1 MKDDDNF
8 FNSYSDDLF
17 SYDYDDD
24 YEYDERTEKNGYG
37 EKTEEEV
44 VETISRAM
52 RRKAEEEK
60 QKARSRQSGLQHEK
74 KKQSTK
80 QQKKAAFLAGMIMTI
95 GGIVA
100 VKKVLD
106 MEMTEIY
113 TEPKTIQTEIFL
125 EDLEHIS
132 QLAESREVVIDA
144 NLFSGLTAH
153 EESTVGQ
160 YSTEKQMEREDTAL
174 SGYEELENSHQII
187 DENLEVIKDERATQ
201 EQKREAIENLNSAIG
216 EVNQIYEGKEDLMQ
230 ANVEEFTRATLT
242 AEDEKSAMEIE
253 IAQSVKKNFDETFE
267 KVSEVSETFSD
278 MSEQMNT
285 SETTISD
292 VQEGESGEYIT
303 VTMVQELVKTRE
315 LKGISALM
323 RKIKKLFCK

>member
-24 YEYDERTEKNGYG
+24 YEYNER
-37 EKTEEEV
+37 TEEEV

-60 QKARSRQSGLQHEK
+60 QKAERRQSTAQHEK

-80 QQKKAAFLAGMIMTI
+80 QQKKAGFLTGVILTGLVTAGAIKI
-95 GGIVA
+95 S
-100 VKKVLD
+100 K
-106 MEMTEIY
+106 MEMTDIY
-113 TEPKTIQTEIFL
+113 TESRTIQVDILLDDVEQ
-125 EDLEHIS
+125 IS
-132 QLAESREVVIDA
+132 QLAESREVVINA
-144 NLFSGLTAH
+144 NLFTGLTAH

-160 YSTEKQMEREDTAL
+160 YSTEKQLEREDTAL
-174 SGYEELENSHQII
+174 SGYKELENIHQVI
-187 DENLEVIKDERATQ
+187 DENLEVIRDESTTQ
-201 EQKREAIENLNSAIG
+201 EQKREAIENLNSAVG
-216 EVNQIYEGKEDLMQ
+216 EVNQIYEGKEDLIHE
-230 ANVEEFTRATLT
+230 NVENFTRATLT

-253 IAQSVKKNFDETFE
+253 IAQSVEKNFDETFE

-292 VQEGESGEYIT
+292 VQEGENGEYIT